1 MIDKR
6 QKAIND
12 AIKYYDNGN
21 FLIDLNRLIS
31 KKTTSQVEGSK
42 NFLKE
47 YLSELIGIEL
57 EQLGFKINIYENPE
71 PEAGPIMLA
80 NRHEDENK
88 PTILIYAHGDTVI
101 GQDEKWDKGLSP
113 WKLTEDGER
122 LYGRG
127 TADNKG
133 QHWIN
138 ISGLKTVLKNRGKLG
153 FNCKIL
159 IESDEEMGS
168 RGLRIFCNEKK
179 YLLSSD
185 LLIASDGPRLNPDS
199 ATVVLGSRGLV
210 NFELLVNL
218 REGYHHSGNW
228 GGLIKDP
235 GIILA
240 HAIGSITDKR
250 GQICIPDWR
259 PTSLTNEIKYLLS
272 KLSVSGGTK
281 APNIDIDWGEITL
294 SPEERV
300 FGWNSFSVLSLEQ
313 GDPEQPQNAISP
325 YSRAICQLR
334 YVVGTN
340 PEEIIPAL
348 RRHLDKEGFNNVN
361 IQPTRMSGMKATRSD
376 PSNKWVKLALG
387 SINKTLGHPAS
398 LLPNIGGSI
407 PNDIF
412 AELLGLPTIWI
423 PHSYAG
429 CAQHAPNE
437 HLLVPIVREG
447 LSIMTGLFWD
457 IGEL

>member
-6 QKAIND
+6 HKAIND
-12 AIKYYDNGN
+12 AIKYYDDGN

-179 YLLSSD
+179 NLLSSD

-218 REGYHHSGNW
+218 REEYHHSGNW

-240 HAIGSITDKR
+240 HAISSITDKR

-412 AELLGLPTIWI
+412 AEYYFL
-423 PHSYAG
+423 
-429 CAQHAPNE
+429 N
-437 HLLVPIVREG
+437 
-447 LSIMTGLFWD
+447 SIS
-457 IGEL
+457 